1 VDENY
6 RRSLYADLHGS
17 FPEMFVNPPG
27 APYEILTDPTEIA
40 AAEADYAEKLAS
52 AGLPSFMGGTGVV
65 YADPYGVIVRDAIRL
80 RTGGYSTFRRLVPPG
95 NATGVVILP
104 RLGNDVVLV
113 RHFRHSTRDW
123 RWEIPR
129 GFGAPDSDPA
139 ADARRELHEEI
150 GVEASALHDLGVTF
164 PDTGVTGTPV
174 RLFYAEIVDTP
185 VASDPEEG
193 IDDVRTV
200 SSSEF
205 AAMIRDE
212 TISDGFT
219 LNAYAR
225 AVLRGFL
232 PAQR

>member
-1 VDENY
+1 
-6 RRSLYADLHGS
+6 
-17 FPEMFVNPPG
+17 
-27 APYEILTDPTEIA
+27 
-40 AAEADYAEKLAS
+40 
-52 AGLPSFMGGTGVV
+52 
-65 YADPYGVIVRDAIRL
+65 
-80 RTGGYSTFRRLVPPG
+80 
-95 NATGVVILP
+95 
-104 RLGNDVVLV
+104 VLV

-123 RWEIPR
+123 HWEIPR

-139 ADARRELHEEI
+139 ADARRELLEEI

-164 PDTGVTGTPV
+164 PDTGATGTPV
-174 RLFYAEIVDTP
+174 QLFYAEIVDTP

-200 SSSEF
+200 SASEF